1 MTQLAEALESPAFRG
16 ASPSLRIVMFY
27 HSVISD
33 WNNGN
38 AHFLRGLVKELTT
51 RGHHVTVYEPR
62 HAWSMENLERVAG
75 SQAEVRFAAQFP
87 HINYVRYNPRLLQL
101 DDVLGDSADV
111 VVVHE
116 WNDHDLV
123 RAIGQHHREN
133 PSYALLFHDTHHRSV
148 TDPGAMAAY
157 DLTEY
162 DGVLAFGD
170 VVRDLY
176 LTRGWTQRAWTFHEA
191 ADVTLFHPNP
201 GREPQRDVLWIGN
214 WGDEERSAELHQYV
228 FDSVR
233 KLGLSGSA
241 FGVRYPDEALA
252 AVAAAGIAYG
262 GWLANYD
269 VPATAWNHRMMVH
282 VPRRP
287 YVEALPGIPTIR
299 PFEALACGVP
309 LVSSYWDDAEGLFS
323 PGKDFLMART
333 PAQMR
338 QYMSLIKNDDAAA
351 REIAEHGLR
360 TLCDRHTCGH
370 RAEQFLQIV
379 SELRPCATTQTP
391 LTEPVRTHRL

>member
-1 MTQLAEALESPAFRG
+1 MTQLAEALGESRSHAG
-16 ASPSLRIVMFY
+16 STSLRIVMFY

-38 AHFLRGLVKELTT
+38 AHFLRGLVKELTA
-51 RGHHVTVYEPR
+51 RGHHVVVYEPR
-62 HAWSMENLERVAG
+62 DGWSMENLEATAG
-75 SQAEVRFAAQFP
+75 RDAEARFAARFP
-87 HINYVRYNPRLLQL
+87 EITYVRYNPQLLQL
-101 DDVLGDSADV
+101 DEVLSDADV

-123 RAIGQHHREN
+123 KAVGQHHREN
-133 PSYALLFHDTHHRSV
+133 PGYSLLFHDTHHRSV
-148 TDPGAMAAY
+148 TDPAAMAAY

-162 DGVLAFGD
+162 DGVLAFGE
-170 VVRDLY
+170 VVREIY
-176 LTRGWTQRAWTFHEA
+176 LDRDWTQRAWTFHEA
-191 ADVTLFHPNP
+191 ADVSLFYPKP
-201 GREPQRDVLWIGN
+201 DRQPRRDVLWIGN

-233 KLGLSGSA
+233 ELGLSGSA
-241 FGVRYPDEALA
+241 FGVRYPADALE
-252 AVAAAGIAYG
+252 AVAAAGIEYG
-262 GWLANYD
+262 GWLANAE
-269 VPATAWNHRMMVH
+269 VPAMAWAHRMMVH

-309 LVSSYWDDAEGLFS
+309 LVSSYWEDSEGLFT

-333 PAQMR
+333 PAEMR
-338 QYMSLIKNDDAAA
+338 RHMALIINDEAAA
-351 REIAEHGLR
+351 REIADHGLR

-379 SELRPCATTQTP
+379 SELQPSASIRTS
-391 LTEPVRTHRL
+391 LIEPARTHP